1 MLCLLQERKVT
12 HYAVLAVLAAGI
24 LFCASNPASA
34 QIASYVDQQGKHVYI
49 NANPPQMKSSRRI
62 RQSGELSLAEGT
74 SPGITSG
81 KLDQMVQKVAERHRL
96 DPALVRAVVLAESGG
111 NPQARSRKGALGL
124 MQLIPATAQRY
135 GVNNAFDPA
144 QNLDGGAHYLRD
156 LLDRYNGDVEKSLAA
171 YNAGEGAVDR
181 FGGVPNFRET
191 RSYVQRITNSYFQ
204 PGSLHLSG
212 FGNPS
217 GPPIR
222 REVDERGRTVFTNE

>member
-1 MLCLLQERKVT
+1 MLCLLHLRKVM
-12 HYAVLAVLAAGI
+12 HYGLLASLAAAT
-24 LFCASNPASA
+24 LLCASGPASA
-34 QIASYVDQQGKHVYI
+34 QIASYVDQQGKHVYV
-49 NANPPQMKSSRRI
+49 NANPPQLKSSRRV
-62 RQSGELSLAEGT
+62 RQSDDLSTAEGT
-74 SPGITSG
+74 MPGITSVR
-81 KLDQMVQKVAERHRL
+81 LDQMVQTVAERHRL
-96 DPALVRAVVLAESGG
+96 DPALIRAVVQAESGG

-191 RSYVQRITNSYFQ
+191 RSYVQKITNSYFQ
-204 PGSLHLSG
+204 PGSIRLPG

-217 GPPIR
+217 VPPIR
-222 REVDERGRTVFTNE
+222 REVNEHGRTVFTNE

>member
-1 MLCLLQERKVT
+1 MHSAAL
-12 HYAVLAVLAAGI
+12 AVLAVGI
-24 LFCASNPASA
+24 LMCAPSPTSA
-34 QIASYVDQQGKHVYI
+34 QIASYVDQQGKHVYV
-49 NANPPQMKSSRRI
+49 NAEPPQAKSARRA
-62 RQSGELSLAEGT
+62 RQPGELAGAEGT
-74 SPGITSG
+74 LPGITSV
-81 KLDQMVQKVAERHRL
+81 KLDQMVQQVAERHRL
-96 DPALVRAVVLAESGG
+96 DPDLVRAVVLAESGG

-135 GVNNAFDPA
+135 GVRNAFDPA
-144 QNLDGGAHYLRD
+144 QNLDGGTHYLRD

-191 RSYVQRITNSYFQ
+191 RSYVQKITNSYFQ

-212 FGNPS
+212 FGHLS